1 MATWKLHAKS
11 GEVAT
16 VNHDKY
22 RCRILCYRDTSKD
35 VNGALPAKSN
45 YEIRVMIKRI
55 DITEVRYQH
64 EWSIAFTGALKHTNN
79 KFLWPDIT
87 SATKTLTKNKEY
99 ELYSKT
105 VTLNNDGTS
114 KTIKAVAKCL
124 DTTPRSATITIKFN
138 TALRAITP
146 ATPTG
151 LHVQLTSSTQHTL
164 YIDEPTDATAN
175 YISSYITRCD
185 VVDLHHRRIHQIHN
199 DCPLHCVG
207 YAATALP
214 ATRSRTIDI
223 QLPQGLVHSGCVF
236 LYTVCAKSVTGHTSP
251 VSDVYYACIE
261 STPKLLIDEVWRD
274 VIPYVYDGPLSR
286 DGQDEQKV
294 WQQPYNVQCIDDTGY
309 WRTVQCDSDYKAGDN
324 FNIVEK

>member
-1 MATWKLHAKS
+1 MATWDLHAKS

-55 DITEVRYQH
+55 DISETRYQH
-64 EWSIAFTGALKHTNN
+64 YWSIEFTGALKHVN
-79 KFLWPDIT
+79 KRFLWPNIT
-87 SATKTLTKNKEY
+87 SATMTLTKNKEY
-99 ELYSKT
+99 LLYKKT
-105 VTLNNDGTS
+105 VTLDNDGTS
-114 KTIKAVAKCL
+114 KTIRAVAKCL

-164 YIDEPTDATAN
+164 YIDEPADTTAN
-175 YISSYITRCD
+175 YISSYIIRCE
-185 VVDLHHRRIHQIHN
+185 VVDLHHRLLHRMSS
-199 DCPLHCVG
+199 DCPLHQIRHV
-207 YAATALP
+207 ATALP
-214 ATRSRTIDI
+214 STRSRAIDV
-223 QLPQGLVHSGCVF
+223 QLPPGLVHSGCVL
-236 LYTVCAKSVTGHTSP
+236 LYRISAKSVTGHTS
-251 VSDVYYACIE
+251 SESEVYYACVE
-261 STPKLLIDEVWRD
+261 STPKLLTKDGWKD
-274 VIPYVYDGPLSR
+274 VIPYICDDPQS
-286 DGQDEQKV
+286 KV
-294 WQQPYNVQCIDDTGY
+294 WQQPYNVQCLDNTGW
-309 WRTVQCDSDYKAGDN
+309 WRTVQCDSDYKAGDD